1 MATSKL
7 RKSMRTDA
15 FTLVEVV
22 VALGILSVGILG
34 VAASAL
40 TSLKFARESR
50 SMTHAMYLAEA
61 QMETFRTMPAAN
73 VIALGTG
80 NDSNNPIDP
89 DPNDDDT
96 TVFNRRWTITADSPE
111 AGIITVTIE
120 VDWVDH
126 LGITRTVQLRSMR
139 VDT

>member
-15 FTLVEVV
+15 FTLVETV
-22 VALGILSVGILG
+22 VALGILSVGILA

-50 SMTHAMYLAEA
+50 AMTQAMYLAED
-61 QMETFRTMPAAN
+61 QMEVFRTTPGAD
-73 VIALGTG
+73 VIAMGSG
-80 NDSNNPIDP
+80 NDPTNPIDP

-96 TVFNRRWTITADSPE
+96 TEFIRRWTIAADSPE
-111 AGIITVTIE
+111 AGMITITVE
-120 VDWVDH
+120 VDWVDP